1 MKTTSDP
8 TGLSNDL
15 LERTYQWKADV
26 LARWLGQPP
35 PANSRLNRPDL
46 ALTTLDRIDAVEDL
60 PLRHGL
66 RHRFIDLYLQ
76 ERLRAH
82 EAEMQMM
89 IRGAAAHVNGQKI
102 YLREVIPWC
111 QGDHSWEERQ
121 RLQMETSALCRFL
134 KPYLLVHW
142 EESLAC
148 LRKDLGYADY
158 RTYCQ
163 EKKGV
168 AYADLRAPMMAFL
181 EATRSLYFDAMTA
194 WCRLRFNRPL
204 VDLTR
209 FDAIHLLGWG
219 GCEVSLPGPHA
230 VQDSLDLLNTW
241 QMPLAGI
248 DGLKL
253 HVTAAGEGGA
263 QAMTLL
269 LRVPGEIHIV
279 MAPSGGWIDLET
291 LWHELGHGLA
301 AAFTPAGMPLAGREL
316 ATDYSLS
323 EAYAFLLQGAI
334 LKKQPLIEVL
344 GLDRPAARRL
354 GYYKALRDLAV
365 FRRYAAKFIW
375 EFEFFNGR
383 DLDDG
388 GPYAELMRHHTG
400 FYHQPES
407 HLFDLTPE
415 FYCCDY
421 LRGMLLAQRL
431 AAFLEKADGTDW
443 PLSTATGA
451 RLRSWWRQGH
461 AADVDAFC
469 TANQIPSP
477 NAQSLAAHWE
487 AALACGPPS

>member
-1 MKTTSDP
+1 MPSNG
-8 TGLSNDL
+8 GLKRA
-15 LERTYQWKADV
+15 E
-26 LARWLGQPP
+26 
-35 PANSRLNRPDL
+35 L
-46 ALTTLDRIDAVEDL
+46 ALTTLARIDAVEDL

-82 EAEMQMM
+82 EAEMQVM

-121 RLQMETSALCRFL
+121 RLQKETSALCRFL
-134 KPYLLVHW
+134 KPYLLAHW

-148 LRKDLGYADY
+148 LRRDLGYADY
-158 RTYCQ
+158 KTYCQ

-168 AYADLRAPMMAFL
+168 VYEGLRAQMVAFL
-181 EATRSLYFDAMTA
+181 EATRSLYFDAMA
-194 WCRLRFNRPL
+194 EWCRLRFDRPL
-204 VDLTR
+204 SDLTR

-219 GCEVSLPGPHA
+219 GCEVSLPPNACH
-230 VQDSLDLLNTW
+230 DSLNLLDTW
-241 QMPLAGI
+241 EMSLAGI

-253 HVTAAGEGGA
+253 HVSASGEGGA

-269 LRVPGEIHIV
+269 LRVPGEVHIV

-291 LWHELGHGLA
+291 LWHELGHGMA
-301 AAFTPAGMPLAGREL
+301 AALTPAGLPLAEREL
-316 ATDYSLS
+316 ATDHSLS
-323 EAYAFLLQGAI
+323 EAYAFLLQDVI
-334 LKKQPLIEVL
+334 LGKQPLVEVL
-344 GLDRPAARRL
+344 GLDRPSACRL

-375 EFEFFNGR
+375 ELEFFHGR

-388 GPYAELMRHHTG
+388 GPYADLMRHHTG

-421 LRGMLLAQRL
+421 LRGMLLAKQL
-431 AAFLEKADGTDW
+431 ATFLEKADGTDW

-451 RLRSWWRQGH
+451 QLRSWWRQGH
-461 AADVDAFC
+461 AADMDTFC
-469 TANQIPSP
+469 AANQIPSAS
-477 NAQSLAAHWE
+477 AQSLAAHW
-487 AALACGPPS
+487 AVALASGPPS